1 MVHAAASSSSQ
12 PNFVEMVKHVI
23 DIGVPEELRLSERSI
38 YTVPSNL
45 RKVNE
50 DAYTPQCISIGPI
63 HFEKEKLK
71 TMQEH
76 KLRYMEFF
84 WNRVSN
90 EPSMQAYKQY
100 LEDKEQ
106 EIRRC
111 YSEKFTDKLPREKF
125 VDMMLLDAVFIMEL
139 FLRNYELK
147 SQNSKHKQEH
157 DLIMKQMWLA
167 RNIARD
173 LILLENQIPFFVL
186 VELYKRVVPA
196 HQSKTFVDLAL
207 KYFEFYHPQMPSS
220 AENTTKA
227 ENFFCGLI
235 RSCKECC
242 VQKSE
247 GSCCMEES
255 HAHFTDLIRFSY
267 LPTKKEQKEASHV
280 LRTATKLQESGVYF
294 EKADGKRKLLD
305 ITFEKK
311 QILSLCLCLGFLQ
324 CLNHFKARFRI
335 PQLKVDHNTECLLRN
350 LIAFEQCHYPQETYI
365 SNYVSLMDSL
375 IHTQLDVELLVEKEV
390 IVHELGSHKDVASLV
405 NGLCKHVVTNSD
417 TCYYE
422 TINDLNQHYK
432 NKWYH
437 TMASLRL
444 VYFRDLWRASSTVVG
459 IAVLIF
465 AVFQFIRALRVLYK
479 I

>member
-1 MVHAAASSSSQ
+1 LKLVGATMVHDLASSSSQ
-12 PNFVEMVKHVI
+12 PKFAEMVKHVI
-23 DIGVPEELRLSERSI
+23 DIGVPEELRLSDRSI
-38 YTVPSNL
+38 YKVPCNL
-45 RKVNE
+45 REVNK
-50 DAYTPQCISIGPI
+50 DAYTPECISIGPI
-63 HFEKEKLK
+63 HLGKQGLE
-71 TMQEH
+71 TMQEY
-76 KLRYMEFF
+76 KLRYMKFF

-90 EPSMQAYKQY
+90 EPFMQSYKHY

-106 EIRRC
+106 DIRRC
-111 YSEKFTDKLPREKF
+111 YLEKFTDKLPTEKF

-147 SQNSKHKQEH
+147 SQSSTHEQKRD
-157 DLIMKQMWLA
+157 DLIMKQFCLA

-186 VELYKRVVPA
+186 VELYETVVL
-196 HQSKTFVDLAL
+196 HNQCKEHHISFVNLAL
-207 KYFEFYHPQMPSS
+207 KYFEFYDPHVSS
-220 AENTTKA
+220 SVEN
-227 ENFFCGLI
+227 GLI
-235 RSCKECC
+235 CSSKETCKP
-242 VQKSE
+242 KSE
-247 GSCCMEES
+247 GN

-267 LPTKKEQKEASHV
+267 LPTKKQQKEASHI
-280 LRTATKLQESGVYF
+280 LRTATKLQDSGVYF
-294 EKADGKRKLLD
+294 EKGDGKRKLLD

-324 CLNHFKARFRI
+324 CMNHFKARFRI

-350 LIAFEQCHYPQETYI
+350 LIAFEQCHYPEETYI
-365 SNYVSLMDSL
+365 CNYVSLIDSL

-405 NGLCKHVVTNSD
+405 NGLCKHVVTNSS
-417 TCYYE
+417 TCYFE

-465 AVFQFIRALRVLYK
+465 AVFQFIRALRLLYK